1 MQTTAAN
8 TAFTAEE
15 IRQRKITKKG
25 LSLNILLIGENGI
38 GKRTFANTLSNTV
51 FFPEEIYLEEDVV
64 KRIEVD
70 TMEDLKIETHII
82 DVVEQNSTP
91 IKLNIG
97 LTKNFGHNI
106 DNSGSYRVILDHIL
120 EEYETFLSEESKIN
134 RNPYLTD
141 KRIHV
146 GLYFLRATSR
156 ELNEFDIQNMKQIG
170 DRINLIPVISK
181 ADTLTQ
187 EELEYNKYLIRKSIA
202 DHNIPVFNFLK
213 DVNEQ
218 LASEELEDYQYIKEV
233 DKAVPFGII
242 SSNIVI
248 EGQRVRVTTW
258 GRVNIEDENNCD
270 CKLLRNV
277 LLGSHLQDFKDATI
291 STKYE
296 AYRVEQL
303 MKQFQDSQNNFP
315 RK

>member
-1 MQTTAAN
+1 
-8 TAFTAEE
+8 

-82 DVVEQNSTP
+82 EQNSTP

>member
-1 MQTTAAN
+1 MVSATIQN
-8 TAFTAEE
+8 FN
-15 IRQRKITKKG
+15 QITDINN
-25 LSLNILLIGENGI
+25 L
-38 GKRTFANTLSNTV
+38 
-51 FFPEEIYLEEDVV
+51 
-64 KRIEVD
+64 
-70 TMEDLKIETHII
+70 

-156 ELNEFDIQNMKQIG
+156 EYVPRRLNLTKDYSLTSSSRLNEFDIQNMKQIG

-270 CKLLRNV
+270 CKLA
-277 LLGSHLQDFKDATI
+277 S
-291 STKYE
+291 S
-296 AYRVEQL
+296 
-303 MKQFQDSQNNFP
+303 
-315 RK
+315 